1 MNTYLSEESR
11 GIACAP
17 LHIDEILCL
26 VDGSIQCAMEKIRG
40 HYNCCPHT
48 TATKASTLP
57 SSVEAFRIIKW
68 QATKILQNKTHN
80 SKNSHKKASLRIING
95 KQQNSFPK
103 RKPNNKLCNKHC
115 TRFKAS
121 LRIDHQMTSNKCTPY
136 CTTS

>member
-26 VDGSIQCAMEKIRG
+26 VDGSIQCAMEKIHG
-40 HYNCCPHT
+40 HCYCCPHT
-48 TATKASTLP
+48 TATKAGTLP

-80 SKNSHKKASLRIING
+80 SKNSATSTAHKKASLRII
-95 KQQNSFPK
+95 KWQATKFLPEKKTQQQT
-103 RKPNNKLCNKHC
+103 LQQTLH
-115 TRFKAS
+115 T
-121 LRIDHQMTSNKCTPY
+121 I
-136 CTTS
+136 

>member
-57 SSVEAFRIIKW
+57 SLVEAFRIVKW

-80 SKNSHKKASLRIING
+80 SKNSATTTAHKKASLRII
-95 KQQNSFPK
+95 KWQATKFLPEKKTQQQT
-103 RKPNNKLCNKHC
+103 LQQTLH
-115 TRFKAS
+115 T
-121 LRIDHQMTSNKCTPY
+121 I
-136 CTTS
+136 